1 MQEPFAENL
10 RLIDKKMK
18 EKTDFLSFFGNSEK
32 ICNKIFLFYFLY
44 GKLYATVFI
53 SKVNE

>member
-32 ICNKIFLFYFLY
+32 ICNKFFLFYFLY
-44 GKLYATVFI
+44 GKLYATVFV